1 MKPSKI
7 LAPLLATVIALS
19 ACTSAPPAQE
29 TDGALAVTESTS
41 PSNEPA
47 TEPPAPSTD
56 PTVPPF
62 VGSMRPYT
70 PEEKAHFDSLR
81 LPFDEVLTFYME
93 PTGFPAAWIT
103 KISIAP
109 SGTEDWTE
117 LTCTGYCNATN
128 PHSPYSLRQY
138 QVPYETPDKS
148 HAVPYRI
155 KIEVDMENEK
165 NIERG
170 VEYQY
175 LIIEDI
181 YITDEISV
189 LIRRRS
195 SYNEDVWVEDY
206 VGKYFCDYC
215 YDRFGITDPP
225 PRYLA

>member
-7 LAPLLATVIALS
+7 LALLLAGVMLLS
-19 ACTSAPPAQE
+19 ACTTEPPAQE
-29 TDGALAVTESTS
+29 TDGSLAVTESTA
-41 PSNEPA
+41 PSTEPV
-47 TEPPAPSTD
+47 TEPPPTTSPTEPTTD
-56 PTVPPF
+56 FTGV
-62 VGSMRPYT
+62 PYT
-70 PEEKAHFDSLR
+70 SAQKSYYDELR
-81 LPFDEVLTFYME
+81 LPFDEALTFYIQVPE
-93 PTGFPAAWIT
+93 IPA
-103 KISIAP
+103 KMKFSIAP

-117 LTCTGYCNATN
+117 LTCTGYCNAVN

-138 QVPYETPDKS
+138 QVPYKTPDKS

-155 KIEVDMENEK
+155 KIEVDTENEK

-181 YITDEISV
+181 YITDEMSL

>member
-7 LAPLLATVIALS
+7 LALLLAGVMLLS
-19 ACTSAPPAQE
+19 ACTTEPPAQE
-29 TDGALAVTESTS
+29 TDGSLAVTESTS
-41 PSNEPA
+41 PS
-47 TEPPAPSTD
+47 TEPPTPSTD

-62 VGSMRPYT
+62 IGTGRPYT
-70 PEEKAHFDSLR
+70 PEEKEHYDSLR

-93 PTGFPAAWIT
+93 PTGFPAAWST

-117 LTCTGYCNATN
+117 LTCTGYCNAVN

-138 QVPYETPDKS
+138 QVPYKTPDKS

-155 KIEVDMENEK
+155 KIEVDTENEK

-181 YITDEISV
+181 YITDEMSL